1 MQAADL
7 VSQEQPARMHRAKR
21 IALAALAT
29 LVAINIWTGAPL
41 LAVWVGSRVAPES
54 GTSMGAI
61 VLVLVVLVL
70 SVFGLAVA
78 LTYLNAAY
86 DRLSGR
92 VETTRRVAPWL
103 RSMRAERHTS
113 ERRRVGTSAI
123 ERVVIISVVFA
134 VLALEVWFFFF
145 AHYSIPGS

>member
-1 MQAADL
+1 M
-7 VSQEQPARMHRAKR
+7 RHAKR
-21 IALAALAT
+21 IAIAIAAT

-61 VLVLVVLVL
+61 VLVLVVLAI

-78 LTYLNAAY
+78 LTHLNAAY
-86 DRLSGR
+86 DRLTGR
-92 VETTRRVAPWL
+92 VDTTRRVAPWL
-103 RSMRAERHTS
+103 RSMRAERHTT
-113 ERRRVGTSAI
+113 ERRRVATSAI
-123 ERVVIISVVFA
+123 ERIVIGSVVIA

-145 AHYSIPGS
+145 AHYSIPGA

>member
-7 VSQEQPARMHRAKR
+7 ISQEQPARMQRAKR
-21 IALAALAT
+21 IALATLAT

-61 VLVLVVLVL
+61 VLVLVVLMV
-70 SVFGLAVA
+70 SVFALAVA
-78 LTYLNAAY
+78 LTHLNAAY
-86 DRLSGR
+86 DRLTGR
-92 VETTRRVAPWL
+92 AEATRRVAPWL

-113 ERRRVGTSAI
+113 ERRRVRTSAV
-123 ERVVIISVVFA
+123 ERLVIVSVVLA
-134 VLALEVWFFFF
+134 VLAFEVWFFFF
-145 AHYSIPGS
+145 AHYAIPGA